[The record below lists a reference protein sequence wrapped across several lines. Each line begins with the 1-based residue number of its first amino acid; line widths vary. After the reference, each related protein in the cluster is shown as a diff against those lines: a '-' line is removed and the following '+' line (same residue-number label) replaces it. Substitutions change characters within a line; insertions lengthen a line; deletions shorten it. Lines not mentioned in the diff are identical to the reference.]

1 MARTKVKKIDL
12 SEKEETR
19 DEGRV
24 LADKLSAIAF
34 KQLQASVKFKEPRL
48 RDIGKRVEL
57 YLGKRK
63 PSLRGRLHMPVP
75 IMEGYVDTLM
85 AKIDDPPKIIRKQI
99 KEEDLMGARKIMAQW
114 EVDMAKYKFARKDR
128 LGKKGAIFAGWAAF
142 SYFAES
148 DPKYKPNLDYIH
160 WGNFHFQPGK
170 GQELEEHAFCGRDD
184 LFRTDSDLENDIY
197 DSSQIKKLALKDFEE
212 IGKNS
217 DDAYREKMDH
227 FKALGLDPQ
236 SNNYTGQRLYNL
248 VEWCM
253 EYKGERY
260 YLVFEKSTGLWVR
273 FEKLKEVFES
283 GLYPYVTWHTED
295 DINFMNRAP
304 ADIIYPIAIAQEI
317 TFNEMLHN
325 LRKRN
330 ADRTLYDSKKID
342 DPGLLT
348 SWQPDAAIGVTLR
361 EGQSLNGA
369 VLQLQTPDITSSIN
383 VIEFLKS
390 FSSVETGVT
399 PAAQGS
405 ADEEKV
411 GIYFGNLQQVADR
424 LGLLNKSYSGAWED
438 VALRYDWG
446 LYEHLSEDTMVKYI
460 GDTGIEWGKIVRKD
474 LEPDFDIVVVG
485 GNAEVQLDEL
495 KKKKRQDALTAI
507 MVNPNLGPK
516 VNPMWAIEQYLRNGE
531 FDEDEIRVA
540 MDVENYGNAEIL
552 AKAAKAISDIEK
564 GKQAD
569 KVYEANNAFLMKIYR
584 AAVKYQDSKP
594 ELFDKLMDYLDEHKD
609 LALQNDMQL
618 ARIIRAKGGM
628 PAPTEE
634 DLAVAPGELGSE
646 VEMGGA
652 TPTM

>member
-1 MARTKVKKIDL
+1 MARSKVKKIDL
-12 SEKEETR
+12 KEKGETR
-19 DEGRV
+19 DEGML
-24 LADKLSAIAF
+24 LADKLAAIAF
-34 KQLQASVKFKEPRL
+34 KQYQTSVKFKEPRL

-148 DPKYKPNLDYIH
+148 DPKYKANLEYIH

-170 GQELEEHAFCGRDD
+170 GQELEDHAFAGRDD
-184 LFRTDSDLENDIY
+184 LFRSDSDLESDIY
-197 DSSQIKKLALKDFEE
+197 NKDQVRKLALKDFEE
-212 IGKNS
+212 IGKTA
-217 DDAYREKMDH
+217 DGAYKEKMDH

-236 SNNYTGQRLYNL
+236 SNDYTGQRLYNL
-248 VEWCM
+248 VEWVM
-253 EYKGERY
+253 GYQGERY
-260 YLVFEKSTGLWVR
+260 YLVFEKTTGLWVR
-273 FEKLKEVFES
+273 FEKLKDVFES

-342 DPGLLT
+342 DPSLLN

-369 VLQLQTPDITSSIN
+369 VLQLTTPDITSSIN
-383 VIEFLKS
+383 VIEFLKR
-390 FSSVETGVT
+390 FTSVENGVT

-438 VALRYDWG
+438 IALRYDWG
-446 LYEHLSEDTMVKYI
+446 LFEHLSEDTMVKYI
-460 GDTGIEWGKIVRKD
+460 GDSGIEWGKIVRKD
-474 LEPDFDIVVVG
+474 LEPEFDIVIVG

-495 KKKKRQDALTAI
+495 KKKKRQDALTSI
-507 MVNPNLGPK
+507 MGNPNLGPK
-516 VNPMWAIEQYLRNGE
+516 VNPSWAIEQYLRNGE
-531 FDEDEIRVA
+531 YDEDEIRVA
-540 MDVENYGNAEIL
+540 LDTENYGNAEIL
-552 AKAAKAISDIEK
+552 AKGAKAISDIEK
-564 GKQAD
+564 GKKPD
-569 KVYEANNAFLMKIYR
+569 MIYEANTAFLAKIYH
-584 AAVKYQDSKP
+584 AAVKYKDSKP
-594 ELFDKLMDYLDEHKD
+594 ELFDKLMDYFDVHKD
-609 LALQNDMQL
+609 IALQNDVQM
-618 ARIIRAKGGM
+618 ARELRAKGGLPM
-628 PAPTEE
+628 PGEAEM
-634 DLAVAPGELGSE
+634 AGGAPG
-646 VEMGGA
+646 MGGQENMGA
-652 TPTM
+652 EQPLI